1 MFSIKF
7 ATILFK
13 LSKGLSELLQ
23 VVPPLDVTALIG
35 FIFEPDTLEVAMFT
49 RFPDLGGGRLAC
61 IFFTI
66 SVNALN

>member
-7 ATILFK
+7 ATMLFT
-13 LSKGLSELLQ
+13 LSNGFSELLQ
-23 VVPPLDVTALIG
+23 VVPLLDVTALMG
-35 FIFEPDTLEVAMFT
+35 FILEPDTLEVVMFT

-66 SVNALN
+66 SVNALK